1 MSIKLN
7 CSGAAIVCSHVS
19 SGKQPILLAER
30 SEPDEAVDTGWQFVC
45 NSGEEE
51 NIETAKLWALDEVL
65 ALEPSLRGF
74 IDLPPGTELQRD
86 SASSSWKIVNKP

>member
-19 SGKQPILLAER
+19 SGKYPILLAER
-30 SEPDEAVDTGWQFVC
+30 SEPGETVDTGWQFVC

-51 NIETAKLWALDEVL
+51 NIETAKVWALNEIL
-65 ALEPSLRGF
+65 ALEPTLISLM
-74 IDLPPGTELQRD
+74 DLPPGTVLQRD
-86 SASSSWKIVNKP
+86 SANSPWKK